1 MKVHLIIAG
10 AMLVAGQAVGQ
21 SIKLAG
27 IDYATYRQVAVKGS
41 NTGQE
46 LAFREFG
53 VSVTVPVIA
62 RQSGLLLLNGF
73 RYAQLNATSYK
84 SPIFGQP
91 EAKQTV
97 HTLVYSLNVVKPLS
111 TKWTLALGVMP
122 TLASDFVK
130 PLSGDDFRMQAVT
143 LARYQVS
150 EGVGLGGGV
159 AYSTRFGT
167 QVLLPVIALSYRKKS
182 FRLNTVLPASL
193 TAYFQSDNERVKGGL
208 RIRTAG
214 SFIHIGEQFAAAPNI
229 DKLSYSRITI
239 GPALEWKVAGPL
251 VLELAAG
258 ITTRRRFDFINTDK
272 TVLSADPQTGPFLN
286 IGLSIAPRLKGKT
299 GEGMDMVF

>member
-1 MKVHLIIAG
+1 MKFYLVIAG
-10 AMLVAGQAVGQ
+10 VVLVAGQAVGQ
-21 SIKLAG
+21 SMKLAG

-53 VSVTVPVIA
+53 VFVTVPVIA
-62 RQSGLLLLNGF
+62 RKSRLLLLNGL
-73 RYAQLNATSYK
+73 RYAQLNATIYN
-84 SPIFGQP
+84 SPIFGLV

-97 HTLVYSLNVVKPLS
+97 HTIMYSLSVIKPLS
-111 TKWTLALGVMP
+111 TKWTLALGVIP

-130 PLSGDDFRMQAVT
+130 PLSGDDFRMQAMA
-143 LARYQVS
+143 LARYQLS
-150 EGVGLGGGV
+150 EGFGLGGGV

-167 QVLLPVIALSYRKKS
+167 QVLLPVVALSYQKKS
-182 FRLNTVLPASL
+182 FSLNTVLPASL
-193 TAYFQSDNERVKGGL
+193 TAYFQSKNERVKGGL

-214 SFIHIGEQFAAAPNI
+214 SFIHIGEQFTAAPNI
-229 DKLSYSRITI
+229 DKLSYSRINI
-239 GPALEWKVAGPL
+239 GPALEWKVVGPL

-272 TVLSADPQTGPFLN
+272 TVLSADPQAGPFLN
-286 IGLSIAPRLKGKT
+286 IGLSIAPRSKGKP
-299 GEGMDMVF
+299 GEGTDMLY